1 MITTILS
8 TIGALATGIIIGR
21 YLGKKLFRTGIF
33 APDNNVAGIRLRE
46 FSVEPLRL
54 QIARE
59 VDIPPLAPPDLKC
72 ALLRE
77 TEKAIQ
83 KSTLE
88 EMKRRGLL
96 SPREVYHA
104 YGNSGFERYRLE
116 LSLLVAK
123 YPTPDEL
130 SAEHSKPQISHVK
143 TPLND
148 CKLGV

>member
-8 TIGALATGIIIGR
+8 TIGALAIGFIIGS
-21 YLGKKLFRTGIF
+21 YLTKWLFRPRIF
-33 APDNNVAGIRLRE
+33 APDNNIAGISLRE

-59 VDIPPLAPPDLKC
+59 VDIPPLAHHDLKC

-130 SAEHSKPQISHVK
+130 SAEHSTPPISHVK

-148 CKLGV
+148 CKRGV

>member
-8 TIGALATGIIIGR
+8 SIGALATGFIIGR
-21 YLGKKLFRTGIF
+21 YLVKLLFRSGPF
-33 APDNNVAGIRLRE
+33 SPDNDVAGIYLQE
-46 FSVEPLRL
+46 ISVEPLRL
-54 QIARE
+54 QVARE

-77 TEKAIQ
+77 TERAIQ
-83 KSTLE
+83 ESVLD

-123 YPTPDEL
+123 SPEPDEPSL
-130 SAEHSKPQISHVK
+130 RYEKPQIFPVG
-143 TPLND
+143 TPHKD
-148 CKLGV
+148 CKRDL